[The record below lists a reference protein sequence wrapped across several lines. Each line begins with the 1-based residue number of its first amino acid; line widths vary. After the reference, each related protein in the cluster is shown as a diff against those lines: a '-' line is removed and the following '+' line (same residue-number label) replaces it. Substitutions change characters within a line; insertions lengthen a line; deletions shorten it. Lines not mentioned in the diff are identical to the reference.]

1 MQPADITRATLLTY
15 SGTLPL
21 IGCVIARLLP
31 VAGVDSTAISTAY
44 GAIILSFLCGIH
56 WAVYVFFAEKC
67 PRNLLFTS
75 NVVAL
80 LAWSALLMSNHTTAS
95 VLLAM
100 CFIYMLLLDV
110 KLRDACVL
118 PAWYSTLRRNATF
131 IVVACLA
138 LLAGLA

>member
-1 MQPADITRATLLTY
+1 MQPTDITRATFLTY
-15 SGTLPL
+15 CGTLPL
-21 IGCVIARLLP
+21 IACVITLLAP
-31 VAGVDSTAISTAY
+31 VTGVNSAAISTTY

-56 WAVYVFFAEKC
+56 WAIHLFYAEKC

-80 LAWSALLMSNHTTAS
+80 LAWSALLMSNHATAS

-110 KLRDACVL
+110 KLRDAGVL
-118 PAWYSTLRRNATF
+118 PAWFYTLRRNATF
-131 IVVACLA
+131 IVVMCLA

>member
-15 SGTLPL
+15 SGTVPL
-21 IGCVIARLLP
+21 VACVIARLLP
-31 VAGVDSTAISTAY
+31 VAGVDSAAISTTY

-56 WAVYVFFAEKC
+56 WAIYLFYAETC

-80 LAWSALLMSNHTTAS
+80 LAWGALLMSNHATAS

-100 CFIYMLLLDV
+100 CFIYMLLLDA
-110 KLRDACVL
+110 KLRDAGVL
-118 PAWYSTLRRNATF
+118 PAWFYTLRRNATMV
-131 IVVACLA
+131 VVACLA
-138 LLAGLA
+138 LLAGQA